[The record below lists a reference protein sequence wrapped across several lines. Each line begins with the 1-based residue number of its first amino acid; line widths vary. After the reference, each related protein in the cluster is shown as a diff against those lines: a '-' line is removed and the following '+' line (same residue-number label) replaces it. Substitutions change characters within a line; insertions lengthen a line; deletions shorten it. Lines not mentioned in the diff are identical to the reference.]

1 MQPSSQRI
9 KSLGREEL
17 NAFAAENLRSLLE
30 DETLALL
37 DNPHCSAVLCGAVA
51 QVPRLTAYYSVRLRL
66 VAHRATP
73 QAHAVKLVHYLHW
86 PDLVRL
92 SVDVTVP
99 APVRR
104 AIEKQLLLNVDKL
117 TLGEKIA
124 TAKRCSAALIKALLF
139 DPEPRVLAAL
149 LVNQRVRED
158 EILLLAGSA
167 RANAGHLTLISSDRR
182 WSCRYAVRKALVLNP
197 VTPRSIAAAQLRFL
211 TAGDLRN
218 IHRRPETSVYLR
230 RCIERMRPADF
241 STEPET
247 LG

>member
-1 MQPSSQRI
+1 MAPSAQHI

-17 NAFAAENLRSLLE
+17 NAFASENLRSLLE
-30 DETLALL
+30 EEALALL
-37 DNPHCSAVLCGAVA
+37 ENPFCPAALCGAVA

-66 VAHRATP
+66 IAHRATP
-73 QAHAVKLVHYLHW
+73 LAHAIKLVHYLYW

-104 AIEKQLLLNVDKL
+104 AVDKQLLLNVDKL

-139 DPEPRVLAAL
+139 NPEPRVLAAL
-149 LVNQRVRED
+149 LINQRVRED
-158 EILLLAGSA
+158 EILLLAGST
-167 RANAGHLTLISSDRR
+167 RASADHLTLIGTDRR
-182 WSCRYAVRKALVLNP
+182 WSYRYAVRKALVLNP
-197 VTPRSIAAAQLRFL
+197 VTPRSVAAAQLRFL
-211 TAGDLRN
+211 TLNDLRAV
-218 IHRRPETSVYLR
+218 HRKPETSVYLR
-230 RCIERMRPADF
+230 RCIERLRPADF
-241 STEPET
+241 SAEPEA